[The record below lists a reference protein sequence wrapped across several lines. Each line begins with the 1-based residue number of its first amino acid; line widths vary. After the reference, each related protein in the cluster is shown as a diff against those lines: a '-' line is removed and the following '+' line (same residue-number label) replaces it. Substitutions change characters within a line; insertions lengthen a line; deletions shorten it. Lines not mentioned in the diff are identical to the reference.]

1 MIRKFFIGTSL
12 FLALVII
19 ALIVTIKMLDL
30 NKYKPQITKAIQDA
44 SGYELQIK
52 GDITTSFSPIG
63 IAAND
68 ISLRVPGKKAF
79 STLKSFKVALD
90 AKALLDSKIKVNYLV
105 LSDLDLHVIKQK
117 NGKFNFEVEK
127 KVSKNKT
134 EKKDTKNEEEDSKL
148 PLFKVD
154 EVHLENTNIV
164 YEDRINK
171 TKAYLSNVGLIL
183 QNIGYDSSKE
193 PKQALELDG
202 KLNIGKIAYK
212 AYEIKDLHANF
223 SFHKAIAKIESM
235 KYTLFDSQGSGNAL
249 FDISGKTPRISFVQ
263 DIPKLQLAN
272 FSQEVLKKELFEG
285 ILNLHVNL
293 STTLGTQEKIKK
305 DLQGVIL
312 ADGKGIG
319 IKGYNLDKLLKGY
332 DKSQNI
338 DAVDIGSFL
347 VAGPVGF
354 ALSKSSDGAQVYSAI
369 KGGATLIKHVHAK
382 LDFKNH
388 MGNLSDVAL
397 ATGKSRVALKGALNM
412 ASEKIAIKIGILDAK
427 GCAKY
432 SQSIGGRFSKPK
444 VKVDEGTVKTVIN
457 MASSLLGKSKDFL
470 GVKSNTKCSVFYNGA
485 VKQP

>member
-12 FLALVII
+12 FLALVIV

-30 NKYKPQITKAIQDA
+30 NKYKPQITKAVKDA

-63 IAAND
+63 IAASD
-68 ISLRVPGKKAF
+68 ISLSTPDKKAF
-79 STLKSFKVALD
+79 STLKTFKVALD
-90 AKALLDSKIKVNYLV
+90 AKALLDSKTKVNYLV
-105 LSDLDLHVIKQK
+105 LADVDLHVIKQK

-148 PLFKVD
+148 PLLNVD
-154 EVHLENTNIV
+154 EVHLENVNIA
-164 YEDRINK
+164 YEDMIEG
-171 TKAYLSNVGLIL
+171 TKASLSNIGLLL

-193 PKQALELDG
+193 PKQALEFEG
-202 KLNIGKIAYK
+202 KLNVGQIAYK
-212 AYEIKDLHANF
+212 AYKIKDLQANF

-235 KYTLFDSQGSGNAL
+235 KYTLFDSQGSGNASL
-249 FDISGKTPRISFVQ
+249 DISGQIPHVSFVQ

-272 FSQEVLKKELFEG
+272 FSKEILKKELFEG
-285 ILNLHVNL
+285 VLNLHVNL
-293 STTLGTQEKIKK
+293 STSLGTQEKIKK

-319 IKGYNLDKLLKGY
+319 IKGYDLDKLLNGY

-354 ALSKSSDGAQVYSAI
+354 ALSKSSDGAQVYSAV
-369 KGGATLIKHVHAK
+369 KGGATLIKHVHTK

-388 MGNLSDVAL
+388 IGNLSDVAL
-397 ATGKSRVALKGALNM
+397 ATGKSRVALKGTLNM
-412 ASEKIAIKIGILDAK
+412 VSEKIAIKVGILDAK

-432 SQSIGGRFSKPK
+432 SQSIGGSFSKPK
-444 VKVDEGTVKTVIN
+444 VEVDEGTVKTVIN
-457 MASSLLGKSKDFL
+457 MASSLLGKSKDLL
-470 GVKSNTKCSVFYNGA
+470 GVKSNTKCSIFYNGV